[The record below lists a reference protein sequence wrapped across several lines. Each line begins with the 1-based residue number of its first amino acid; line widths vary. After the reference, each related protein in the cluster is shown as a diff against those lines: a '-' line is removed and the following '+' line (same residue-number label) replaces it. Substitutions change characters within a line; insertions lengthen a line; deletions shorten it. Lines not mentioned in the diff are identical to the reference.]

1 MDPEDSAHQVALHVL
16 RSGPVHRGAVARALG
31 LSPGSLTRLGRP
43 LVDAGVLVETDPVT
57 DPATRRPTRPLDVA
71 LDRHRFVGVCVRG
84 SEVWAVCTDL
94 RTTVLDQASAPLPDR
109 SPEAVAGTV
118 TDLVARLVGAG
129 PPPAGTGIALDGRVD
144 AAGRVLHADAL
155 GWRTPVDLGGL
166 VAGRTGWP
174 VRVDADLACLTRAE
188 HWFGLGREHA
198 SFAVLTVGAGIG
210 YGLVVDDR
218 VVDTGLPQLG
228 HLPLGGAGPR
238 CPRGHRGC
246 AGSLLTTT
254 AVLAAAHVATGAP
267 TTWAELLGGA
277 VDGEVRPAGW
287 STTPPRRWAG
297 WSAWCRRRRGCTRC
311 CWAGT
316 APTWPWWATRA
327 CRPPW
332 TSTATPGR
340 ARSRSPCATRT
351 PSPGRGR
358 PPGPRCSGSPR
369 ARAGSPR
376 PDAVRRRSACPTP
389 C

>member
-43 LVDAGVLVETDPVT
+43 LVDAGVLVETDPVS

-84 SEVWAVCTDL
+84 AEVSAVRTDL
-94 RTTVLDQASAPLPDR
+94 RTTVLDQASAPLPDS

-118 TDLVARLVGAG
+118 AELVARLVGAG
-129 PPPAGTGIALDGRVD
+129 PPPAGTGVALDGRVD
-144 AAGRVLHADAL
+144 GAGRVLHAEAL

-188 HWFGLGREHA
+188 HWFGLGREQA

-254 AVLAAAHVATGAP
+254 AVLAAAHVAIGAP

-277 VDGEVRPAGW
+277 VDGEVRPRRVVDDAAAALGRLVGVVSATTGVHQVLLGGDGADLAVVGYESLQAALDEHRDPW
-287 STTPPRRWAG
+287 SRPVEITVRDQDAVAWAR
-297 WSAWCRRRRGCTRC
+297 AA
-311 CWAGT
+311 AGT
-316 APTWPWWATRA
+316 AVQGFAA
-327 CRPPW
+327 G
-332 TSTATPGR
+332 PGWL
-340 ARSRSPCATRT
+340 APA
-351 PSPGRGR
+351 
-358 PPGPRCSGSPR
+358 
-369 ARAGSPR
+369 
-376 PDAVRRRSACPTP
+376 
-389 C
+389 